1 MNINAV
7 RGLFI
12 VLEEEKEQ
20 LIKEIEEEG
29 ADFINKIL
37 KIIIGIIT
45 VSVIFFIIQVNK
57 SNDAEKT
64 NNNTAESENS
74 VSIAEK
80 NNSEVEN
87 TIETNS
93 EVKSEKI
100 KIIDI
105 DGQGKNYRFMY
116 ENEQFTAIY
125 TKDNWQIKNSYKI
138 NDLEDLTKVCQALI
152 DIHPIHGS
160 DMKSYRTAQD
170 MANEWFQHNIAYFAL
185 PEGNN
190 WKEHAKHVDLNPE
203 DQGKNLIEMFET
215 RTIN

>member
-45 VSVIFFIIQVNK
+45 VSVIFFIINTNK
-57 SNDAEKT
+57 SNNGEII
-64 NNNTAESENS
+64 NNHSENENI
-74 VSIAEK
+74 VEIAEK

-100 KIIDI
+100 EIIDI
-105 DGQGKNYRFMY
+105 DGKGKNYSFSY
-116 ENEQFTAIY
+116 NDETYTATY
-125 TKDNWQIKNSYKI
+125 TKENWHINNSYKI
-138 NDLEDLTKVCQALI
+138 KKEEDIRKICQALI
-152 DIHPIHGS
+152 EVHQIHGK
-160 DMKSYRTAQD
+160 DMVSYRTAED
-170 MANEWFQHNIAYFAL
+170 MAYEWIQHNIAYEML
-185 PEGNN
+185 PEDSP

-203 DQGKNLIEMFET
+203 DQGKSLKELYKS
-215 RTIN
+215 RTLN

>member
-45 VSVIFFIIQVNK
+45 VSVIFFIINTNK
-57 SNDAEKT
+57 SNNGEII
-64 NNNTAESENS
+64 NNHSENENI
-74 VSIAEK
+74 VEIAEK

-138 NDLEDLTKVCQALI
+138 NDLEDLTKICQALI

-185 PEGNN
+185 PEENN

>member
-1 MNINAV
+1 M
-7 RGLFI
+7 L
-12 VLEEEKEQ
+12 K
-20 LIKEIEEEG
+20 KG

-45 VSVIFFIIQVNK
+45 VSVIFFIIQANK

-138 NDLEDLTKVCQALI
+138 NDLEDLTKICQALI